1 MSAEISST
9 DINRLIRHLV
19 WARLRDVGFDQRT
32 ARTAWR
38 RWSEGV
44 DVVNFQ
50 SFNAYLAG
58 AVGCTTFSF
67 AVNLGTT
74 LDYLPGSVTGEA
86 SRPKEWQ
93 CPLRLHLRKRLSQ
106 PIFRPYAGVRDLIG
120 ASAEDAVDRSDVWYV
135 NADGSNIEETVAD
148 AAAVLES
155 EGLPWFALA
164 RDPSEL
170 LGRLQAGDAGDDLG
184 TPTSPNMARRIS
196 NRCASGD
203 QASSPCAH
211 ASCLPAARRRKRSP
225 WFRTT
230 RPGNLSTLTSGRPV
244 LKDAVPTL
252 APTFA
257 EIR

>member
-19 WARLRDVGFDQRT
+19 WARLRDVGFDRRT

-50 SFNAYLAG
+50 SFNSYLAG
-58 AVGCTTFSF
+58 GVGCTTFSF

-74 LDYLPGSVTGEA
+74 LDYVPGSVTGEA

-135 NADGSNIEETVAD
+135 NADGSNIEENVAD

-164 RDPSEL
+164 RDPSAL

-184 TPTSPNMARRIS
+184 TPTSPNMALLV
-196 NRCASGD
+196 GFV
-203 QASSPCAH
+203 
-211 ASCLPAARRRKRSP
+211 ARRAGMHDLA
-225 WFRTT
+225 RT
-230 RPGNLSTLTSGRPV
+230 NLMRARQFDGYRLI
-244 LKDAVPTL
+244 
-252 APTFA
+252 A
-257 EIR
+257 EEIEAAIEQVV